1 MNRSDLIKKIK
12 IKNSHLTKQDVKEGI
27 DKILECLSESLA
39 RGKRVEVRNFGT
51 FSVRSRKARV
61 GRNPKTGKAVNVRR
75 KFHPYFRAS
84 KGLKANLNS

>member
-1 MNRSDLIKKIK
+1 MNRSDLIKKIN
-12 IKNSHLTKQDVKEGI
+12 IKSSNLTKQDVKESI
-27 DKILECLSESLA
+27 NKTLECLSESLA
-39 RGKRVEVRNFGT
+39 AGKRVEIRNFGT
-51 FSVRSRKARV
+51 FSIRSRKARV